1 MARISGTSSSAATKC
16 ISDVPG
22 LVKQVRTPASTS
34 VRSRAWAPVGT
45 SALPHRGAGVV
56 ERGAVHA
63 GDRGLPGEA
72 QRRVQVGLHDPEH
85 VAHAGLA
92 ARGHRPR
99 PGAPD
104 EDGPRAE
111 RDYLEDVEPRAH
123 AAVDEDLDLVADGVD

>member
-45 SALPHRGAGVV
+45 SALPDRSAGVV
-56 ERGAVHA
+56 ERRAVHA
-63 GDRGLPGEA
+63 RDRGLPGQAE
-72 QRRVQVGLHDPEH
+72 RRVEVGLHDPEH

-92 ARGHRPR
+92 ARGYGPRPR
-99 PGAPD
+99 APD
-104 EDGPRAE
+104 EDGARAE
-111 RDYLEDVEPRAH
+111 RDHL
-123 AAVDEDLDLVADGVD
+123 